1 MNVLVFKT
9 SVRDTFT
16 VSALRPSLD
25 SLAGKGKW
33 NFDLTDC
40 DKVLRIVSS
49 DVKPEDAIQLM
60 SRLGIH
66 CAELDD

>member
-9 SVRDTFT
+9 SVKDTFT
-16 VSALRPSLD
+16 VNALKPSLD

-40 DKVLRIVSS
+40 DKILRIVSQE
-49 DVKPEDAIQLM
+49 VKAEDAIQLM
-60 SRLGIH
+60 KRLGLY
-66 CAELDD
+66 CAELTD

>member
-1 MNVLVFKT
+1 MNILVFKT

-16 VSALRPSLD
+16 VSALKPSLD
-25 SLAGKGKW
+25 NLVGQGQW

-40 DKVLRIVSS
+40 DKILRIVSS
-49 DVKPEDAIQLM
+49 HVKPEEAIQLM
-60 SRLGIH
+60 SRLGLQ